1 MVALVGRLVAQRS
14 FSSAV
19 ALLGLVALLVAR
31 ATRSLAAPADVEAL
45 RVELAAPAAC
55 PAEPSLLARVQRH
68 TARVREARPD
78 ELARVLALTIA
89 PRGDGFVG
97 ELRLVEP
104 GDELE
109 RTIPGATCEEVLAAA
124 ALIAA
129 LTIDPRA
136 SATPA
141 PPAEPIDAGAAAT
154 DAGEGPRAR
163 PAPAPPE
170 PPRRPPRPAP
180 RLRASLG
187 ASLEAYGL
195 DGLVPG
201 RAVWVEG
208 GLARGLEPALR
219 LRLGQLR
226 SFTVVSDAR
235 PAFFELGTLA
245 LEGCVTAASAGGRR
259 RSPDG
264 RGAFDLRPCLQATG
278 GVFEGA
284 SSAFS
289 ATREPRPW
297 LAVGGFVQGR
307 WRVLGPLALEA
318 ALGFTAPL
326 VRDDFLFRPRA
337 VIYRAPEALFV
348 GNVGVGVTF
357 H

>member
-1 MVALVGRLVAQRS
+1 MFLVG
-14 FSSAV
+14 
-19 ALLGLVALLVAR
+19 GTR
-31 ATRSLAAPADVEAL
+31 ALAAPADVTAL

-68 TARVREARPD
+68 TTRVREAKEGD
-78 ELARVLALTIA
+78 VARVLALGIA
-89 PRGDGFVG
+89 ARGDGFVG
-97 ELRLVEP
+97 DLRLLDP
-104 GDELE
+104 GDELDPGGELE
-109 RTIPGATCEEVLAAA
+109 RTIPGKTCEEVLAAA

-129 LTIDPRA
+129 LTIDPHA

-141 PPAEPIDAGAAAT
+141 PSAEPTDAGAEIA
-154 DAGEGPRAR
+154 DARWPPRAR
-163 PAPAPPE
+163 RPPAPPAPSE
-170 PPRRPPRPAP
+170 ARRRPPRPAA

-187 ASLEAYGL
+187 ASLEVYDLA
-195 DGLVPG
+195 GLVPG

-208 GLARGLEPALR
+208 SVTRGLEPALR

-226 SFTVVSDAR
+226 SFSVVSDAR

-245 LEGCVTAASAGGRR
+245 LEGCVTALAAGGRR
-259 RSPDG
+259 RSLGG
-264 RGAFDLRPCLQATG
+264 RRPFDLRPCVQATG

-307 WRVLGPLALEA
+307 WRFFGPLALEA

-326 VRDDFLFRPRA
+326 VRDDFYFRPRA
-337 VIYRAPEALFV
+337 LVYRAPEALLV
-348 GNVGVGVTF
+348 GSVGVGVTF
-357 H
+357 R